1 MKKFFRRALTALLI
15 VAALLTASLVGAAV
29 QIFDGTG
36 QYIMSDFEKHDIAK
50 QRAQQRAERD
60 AQKRAGVAIKTFSRT
75 IDNELADDE
84 VSAVMNSIIEI
95 SDVKIVPVPFETN
108 GEAGLMYRAT
118 LKATI
123 DTDGV
128 YDWLKHSA
136 ADKVTLIEQN
146 AQLQD
151 AIERN
156 DEQVDAL
163 KEQYNRAASQ
173 TQREQIRQQVNQAD
187 RDFLANMKVDEG
199 NKLAYAKDFN
209 GAIRLYNEAL
219 QLKPN
224 FAMAYNNRGTA
235 YNNLNQHERAIQDL
249 DAAIKL
255 DPNYSWAYNN
265 RGFAY
270 AHLNQYKR
278 AIQDYD
284 AAIQLNPNY
293 AEAYNNR
300 GFAYFSQ
307 QQYERAINDYS
318 TAIELDPN
326 NATTYNNRSAA
337 YFLLKQYERA
347 LADLDRSIQ
356 LNPNDV
362 GAYVG
367 RGLCW
372 QALGEMEDAQADF
385 AKARQLGW
393 KG

>member
-1 MKKFFRRALTALLI
+1 MKKFLALI
-15 VAALLTASLVGAAV
+15 VAAVCLLTATFVYAAIQV
-29 QIFDGTG
+29 FDGTG
-36 QYIMSDFEKHDIAK
+36 QYIMSDFENHDIAK

-84 VSAVMNSIIEI
+84 VSAVMNDIIQV
-95 SDVKIVPVPFETN
+95 SDVKIAPVPFEAD

-118 LKATI
+118 LKASI
-123 DTDGV
+123 DTDGI
-128 YDWLKHSA
+128 YDWLKRDDT
-136 ADKVTLIEQN
+136 DKVNVIRQN

-151 AIERN
+151 AIDKN

-163 KEQYNRAASQ
+163 KEQYNRATSQ
-173 TQREQIRQQVNQAD
+173 AQRDQIRQQMNQVD
-187 RDFLANMKVDEG
+187 RDFLANRKVDEG
-199 NKLAYAKDFN
+199 NKLAYAKDYN

-224 FAMAYNNRGTA
+224 FVMAYNNRGTA
-235 YNNLNQHERAIQDL
+235 YNNLNQYERAIADL

-270 AHLNQYKR
+270 AHLNQNER
-278 AIQDYD
+278 AIADYST
-284 AAIQLNPNY
+284 AIKLNPNL

-307 QQYERAINDYS
+307 QQYERAVQDYS
-318 TAIELDPN
+318 KAIELNPN
-326 NATTYNNRSAA
+326 NATTYINRSAA
-337 YFLLKQYERA
+337 YFLLEQYERA
-347 LADLDRSIQ
+347 LADLDAAIE
-356 LNPNDV
+356 LKPDDV

-367 RGLCW
+367 RGVCW
-372 QALGEMEDAQADF
+372 QRLGDNDKAQADF
-385 AKARQLGW
+385 ARARQLGW

>member
-1 MKKFFRRALTALLI
+1 MKKSFTALLI
-15 VAALLTASLVGAAV
+15 VAGLVMATFAYAAE

-36 QYIMSDFEKHDIAK
+36 QYIMSDFEDHNIAK

-84 VSAVMNSIIEI
+84 VSAVMNSIINVF
-95 SDVKIVPVPFETN
+95 DVKIVPVPFEAQ

-118 LKATI
+118 LKASI

-128 YDWLKHSA
+128 YAWLKRDSQ
-136 ADKVTLIEQN
+136 DKVTLIEQN
-146 AQLQD
+146 TQLQD

-156 DEQVDAL
+156 DEQVEAL
-163 KEQYNRAASQ
+163 KEQYKRAASQ
-173 TQREQIRQQVNQAD
+173 AQRDQFRQQVNQAD
-187 RDFLANMKVDEG
+187 RDFLANRKVDEG
-199 NKLAYAKDFN
+199 NKLAYDKDFN

-219 QLKPN
+219 QLNPN
-224 FAMAYNNRGTA
+224 FIMAYNNRGTA

-249 DAAIKL
+249 DAAIEL

-270 AHLNQYKR
+270 AHLNQNER
-278 AIQDYD
+278 AIQDYST
-284 AAIQLNPNY
+284 AIKLNPNLS
-293 AEAYNNR
+293 EAYNNR
-300 GFAYFSQ
+300 GFAYFNQ
-307 QQYERAINDYS
+307 QQYERAIDDYS
-318 TAIELDPN
+318 TAIELNPN

-347 LADLDRSIQ
+347 LADLDKSIQ
-356 LNPNDV
+356 LNPNDAGV
-362 GAYVG
+362 YIG

-372 QALGEMEDAQADF
+372 QQLGDNAKAQADF
-385 AKARQLGW
+385 AKAKQLGYS
-393 KG
+393 G

>member
-1 MKKFFRRALTALLI
+1 MKKFLALI
-15 VAALLTASLVGAAV
+15 VAALCLLTATFVYAAIQV
-29 QIFDGTG
+29 FDGTG
-36 QYIMSDFEKHDIAK
+36 QYIMSDFENHDIAK

-75 IDNELADDE
+75 IDSELADDE
-84 VSAVMNSIIEI
+84 VSAVMNDII
-95 SDVKIVPVPFETN
+95 SVFDVKIVPVPFEAD

-118 LKATI
+118 LKASI
-123 DTDGV
+123 DTDGI
-128 YDWLKHSA
+128 YAWLKRDDT
-136 ADKVTLIEQN
+136 DKVNIIRQN

-151 AIERN
+151 AIDKN

-163 KEQYNRAASQ
+163 KEQYSRATSQ
-173 TQREQIRQQVNQAD
+173 AERDQIRQQMNQVD
-187 RDFLANMKVDEG
+187 RDFLANRKVDEG
-199 NKLAYAKDFN
+199 NKLAYAKDYN

-224 FAMAYNNRGTA
+224 FVMAYNNRGTA
-235 YNNLNQHERAIQDL
+235 YNNLNQYERAIADL

-270 AHLNQYKR
+270 AHLNQNER
-278 AIQDYD
+278 AIADYST
-284 AAIQLNPNY
+284 AIKLNPNL

-307 QQYERAINDYS
+307 QQYERAVQDY
-318 TAIELDPN
+318 TKAIELNPN
-326 NATTYNNRSAA
+326 NATTYINRSAA
-337 YFLLKQYERA
+337 YFLLEQYERA
-347 LADLDRSIQ
+347 LADLDAAIE
-356 LNPNDV
+356 LKPDDV

-367 RGLCW
+367 RGVCW
-372 QALGEMEDAQADF
+372 QRLGDNDKAQADF
-385 AKARQLGW
+385 ARARQLGW